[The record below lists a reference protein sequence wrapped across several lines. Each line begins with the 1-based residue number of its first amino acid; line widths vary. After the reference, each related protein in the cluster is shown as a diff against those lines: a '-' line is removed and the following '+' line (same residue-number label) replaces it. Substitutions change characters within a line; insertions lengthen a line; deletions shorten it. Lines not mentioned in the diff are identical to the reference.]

1 MLQKLAK
8 CWKIEAEPSRQQ
20 TLIRLRST
28 FEQPNGKESN
38 NVALDKSH
46 DKSKSFSYIK
56 EGLVVQN
63 HKKYPSVVAKQK
75 LHHDLN
81 FARYI

>member
-56 EGLVVQN
+56 GLVVQN
-63 HKKYPSVVAKQK
+63 HKKYPSVVAL
-75 LHHDLN
+75 LHRDLN
-81 FARYI
+81 LARYI